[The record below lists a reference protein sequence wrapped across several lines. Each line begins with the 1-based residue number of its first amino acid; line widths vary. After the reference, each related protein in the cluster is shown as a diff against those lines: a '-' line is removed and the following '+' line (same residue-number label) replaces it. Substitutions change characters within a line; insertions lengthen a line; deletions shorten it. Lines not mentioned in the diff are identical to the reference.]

1 MAFTPDFRTTSG
13 RPVSGVATVDAGL
26 RAHMLR
32 VFNWMTSG
40 LLLTGIVAYGV
51 ANTSLRDV
59 FYQTVSVQ
67 NAYGETFNQLRPTG
81 LGWLSMIAP
90 LGFVMVLSFGVNRLS
105 RTAAQTLF
113 WVFCAAMGASL
124 TSIFFVYEQTSIA
137 RVFFITAA
145 TFAGMS
151 LVGYTTRTDLTKFGS
166 FLFMGLIGIIIA
178 MLVNMFLHSAMVQ
191 FVVSVVGVLVFTGLT
206 AFDVQRIK
214 LTYTNYLYAAG
225 PDEVAKRSVYDALA
239 LYLNFIN
246 LFTLLLQLTGTR
258 SSNN

>member
-13 RPVSGVATVDAGL
+13 RPAAGVATVDAGL
-26 RAHMLR
+26 RTYMLR
-32 VFNWMTSG
+32 VFNWMASG
-40 LLLTGIVAYGV
+40 LLLTGIVAYVV

-59 FYQTVSVQ
+59 FYQMVSVQ
-67 NAYGETFNQLRPTG
+67 NALGDSVSVLRPTG

-90 LGFVMVLSFGVNRLS
+90 LAFVMVLSFGVNRLS
-105 RTAAQTLF
+105 RTTAQALF

-124 TSIFFVYEQTSIA
+124 TNIFFVYEQTSIV
-137 RVFFITAA
+137 RVFFITSA

-151 LVGYTTRTDLTKFGS
+151 LWGYTTKADLSRFGS
-166 FLFMGLIGIIIA
+166 FLMMGLIGIIIA
-178 MLVNMFLHSAMVQ
+178 FVVNIFLHSAMLQ
-191 FVVSVVGVLVFTGLT
+191 FVASIIGVLVFTGLT

-214 LTYTNYLYAAG
+214 ATYTQYLYAAG
-225 PDEVAKRSVYDALA
+225 PDETAKRSVYDALS